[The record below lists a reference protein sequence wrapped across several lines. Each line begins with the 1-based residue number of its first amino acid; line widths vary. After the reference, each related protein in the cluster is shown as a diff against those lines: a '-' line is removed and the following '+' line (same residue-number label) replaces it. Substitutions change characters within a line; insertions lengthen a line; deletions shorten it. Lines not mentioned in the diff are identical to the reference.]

1 MSHAII
7 DGIIDIPRTKQWVL
21 PYEDAKLSPDSV
33 SLKIDL
39 TCFNCILIGL
49 DCGLVLAFAYS
60 ATDYLCVRVGF
71 EALY

>member
-39 TCFNCILIGL
+39 TCFNLYTDWIRLRIRIGICILSHGL
-49 DCGLVLAFAYS
+49 PLRS
-60 ATDYLCVRVGF
+60 SWI
-71 EALY
+71 